1 MITTP
6 SQLLQAA
13 INMGNME
20 FAKII
25 ANSPEYLAEIE
36 KISELPKAQINTT
49 AADNASKRVGFDY
62 EKAILARDERI
73 MHTI

>member
-1 MITTP
+1 
-6 SQLLQAA
+6 
-13 INMGNME
+13 MGNME

-49 AADNASKRVGFDY
+49 AADNA
-62 EKAILARDERI
+62 
-73 MHTI
+73 

>member
-6 SQLLQAA
+6 SQLLLAA
-13 INMGNME
+13 IDMGNMD

-36 KISELPKAQINTT
+36 TVSELLKPQINTT
-49 AADNASKRVGFDY
+49 AADNASKRIGFDY
-62 EKAILARDERI
+62 EKAILARDERM
-73 MHTI
+73 MHSI